1 MKWADI
7 GDMRASSRLRKD
19 RSGDERGI
27 SSVIELVIVM
37 VVIGVLLGIIIPFF
51 GTAQSNAKDGRPQQA
66 IKTAYSAAGSI
77 YGDVQD
83 YGFFG
88 SSTPTTTGACS
99 TTTSATLNLIAQVK
113 NASITCE
120 GSATCATAIPTN
132 TSPTTVVIC
141 SGELSDTNPGGWMG
155 FAALSQTGTCWQ
167 MYVPADGNPTYGST
181 TGSCLPPTSPPSGT
195 SWS

>member
-113 NASITCE
+113 NASITC
-120 GSATCATAIPTN
+120 
-132 TSPTTVVIC
+132 
-141 SGELSDTNPGGWMG
+141 
-155 FAALSQTGTCWQ
+155 
-167 MYVPADGNPTYGST
+167 
-181 TGSCLPPTSPPSGT
+181 
-195 SWS
+195 